1 MSDASDP
8 SPKSEP
14 GPDSEAT
21 GVIGRDARAVRAWIR
36 LVRVH
41 DRMSRLLEQQVRRHG
56 LTLGQFDV
64 LTHVARREG
73 QSQQELANGLLV
85 TKGNISHLVD
95 RLEAAGFLERR
106 DGPGRIRRLHM
117 TPAGTGLL
125 GQVVSPLEA
134 LIADLLTSVPDQDLA
149 TLHTL
154 LRGLD
159 LAQATQEGARP
170 DLPEPAGPV
179 SRSST

>member
-1 MSDASDP
+1 MSDAKTSLSDP
-8 SPKSEP
+8 
-14 GPDSEAT
+14 GPEGGIS
-21 GVIGRDARAVRAWIR
+21 RDARSVRAWIR

-41 DRMSRLLEQQVRRHG
+41 DRMSRLLEQQVRQHG

-64 LTHVARREG
+64 LTHVARQQG
-73 QSQQELANGLLV
+73 QSQQEIANDLLV

-95 RLEAAGFLERR
+95 RLEAAGLIERR
-106 DGPGRIRRLHM
+106 DGPGRIRRLYM
-117 TPAGTGLL
+117 TTDGNALL
-125 GQVVSPLEA
+125 SRVVPPLDA
-134 LIADLLTSVPDQDLA
+134 RIADLLAPLADGDLV

-159 LAQATQEGARP
+159 LAQERSTGAP
-170 DLPEPAGPV
+170 GANLPEPTGSN

>member
-1 MSDASDP
+1 MSDAPDS
-8 SPKSEP
+8 SSEP
-14 GPDSEAT
+14 GPGAT
-21 GVIGRDARAVRAWIR
+21 RVIGREARAVRTWIR

-41 DRMSRLLEQQVRRHG
+41 DRMGRLLEQQVRRHG

-64 LTHVARREG
+64 LTHVARHEG
-73 QSQQELANGLLV
+73 QSQQELANELLV

-95 RLEAAGFLERR
+95 RLEAAGLLERR

-117 TPAGTGLL
+117 TPAGNSLL
-125 GQVVSPLEA
+125 GQVVPPLEA
-134 LIADLLTSVPDQDLA
+134 RVDGLLASMPDHELV

-159 LAQATQEGARP
+159 LAQESSVAPAIPALSEPTGPDSRP
-170 DLPEPAGPV
+170 
-179 SRSST
+179 ST

>member
-1 MSDASDP
+1 MNDPRALWSDP
-8 SPKSEP
+8 ASAS
-14 GPDSEAT
+14 GIS
-21 GVIGRDARAVRAWIR
+21 RDTRAVRAWIR

-41 DRMSRLLEQQVRRHG
+41 DRMGRLLEQQLRGHG

-64 LTHVARREG
+64 LTHVARCEG
-73 QSQQELANGLLV
+73 QSQQELADELLV

-95 RLEAAGFLERR
+95 RLAAAGFLERR

-117 TPAGTGLL
+117 TPAGTALL
-125 GQVVSPLEA
+125 GRVVPPHEA
-134 LIADLLTSVPDQDLA
+134 LISELLEPMADRDLVA
-149 TLHTL
+149 LHTL

-159 LAQATQEGARP
+159 LAQEGVKGPA
-170 DLPEPAGPV
+170 LMEPTAPV

>member
-1 MSDASDP
+1 MSDERETSAVS
-8 SPKSEP
+8 
-14 GPDSEAT
+14 GPD
-21 GVIGRDARAVRAWIR
+21 GGIGRDARAVRAWIR

-64 LTHVARREG
+64 LAHVARQEG
-73 QSQQELANGLLV
+73 QSQQELANELLV

-95 RLEAAGFLERR
+95 RLEAAGYLDRR

-117 TPAGTGLL
+117 TPAGTALL
-125 GQVVSPLEA
+125 GRVVPPHEA
-134 LIADLLTSVPDQDLA
+134 LIGELLEPMADRELV

-159 LAQATQEGARP
+159 LAQDGVAPTDP
-170 DLPEPAGPV
+170 TLPVPAGSN